1 MNWANRLTVA
11 RFFLTIGFVAA
22 MTSEGSYVHTVAL
35 VVFVV
40 ASITDYLDGWVARK
54 YSMQTPFGA
63 LMDPLVDKIMT
74 AAAFICLIP
83 LGAIPA
89 WVAVVIISREF
100 LITGLRLLASSQGRV
115 LSAESIGKHKTGWQ
129 IATII
134 YFLVE
139 YSVAELFPRLTLN
152 ASAIHFANLGEIV
165 CVVAAVGLT
174 LYSGMTYLWQ
184 HRAIIQVE

>member
-1 MNWANRLTVA
+1 MNWANRLTVT
-11 RFFLTIGFVAA
+11 RFFLTIAFVAA
-22 MTSEGSYVHTVAL
+22 MTSQASYSHTAAL
-35 VVFVV
+35 AIFVV
-40 ASITDYLDGWVARK
+40 ASITDYLDGWIARK

-100 LITGLRLLASSQGRV
+100 VITGLRLLAGSQGRV

-139 YSVAELFPRLTLN
+139 YSVAELFPQLTLN
-152 ASAIHFANLGEIV
+152 ASARHLASLGEMI
-165 CVVAAVGLT
+165 CLVAAVGLT
-174 LYSGMTYLWQ
+174 IYSGITYLWR

>member
-1 MNWANRLTVA
+1 MNWANRLTIA
-11 RFFLTIGFVAA
+11 RFFLTIAFVMA
-22 MTSEGSYVHTVAL
+22 MTSGWPYTHTLAL
-35 VVFVV
+35 VLFII
-40 ASITDYLDGWVARK
+40 ASITDYLDGWIARK

-100 LITGLRLLASSQGRV
+100 VITGLRLLASSQGRV
-115 LSAESIGKHKTGWQ
+115 LAAESIGKHKTGWQ

-134 YFLVE
+134 FFLLE
-139 YSVAELFPRLTLN
+139 YSVAELFPQLAHVEKIRWL
-152 ASAIHFANLGEIV
+152 AEMGESI
-165 CVVAAVGLT
+165 CLMAAVGLT
-174 LYSGMTYLWQ
+174 VYSGMSYLWR
-184 HRAIIQVE
+184 HRVIIQVE

>member
-11 RFFLTIGFVAA
+11 RFFLTIAFVAA
-22 MTSEGSYVHTVAL
+22 MTSSWLYAHTLAL
-35 VVFVV
+35 VIFIV
-40 ASITDYLDGWVARK
+40 ASITDYLDGWIARK

-100 LITGLRLLASSQGRV
+100 VITGLRLLASSQGRV
-115 LSAESIGKHKTGWQ
+115 LAAESIGKHKTGWQ

-134 YFLVE
+134 FFLLQF
-139 YSVAELFPRLTLN
+139 SFAELFPQLLK
-152 ASAIHFANLGEIV
+152 IPNLRQLVGMGETI
-165 CVVAAVGLT
+165 CLVAAVGLT
-174 LYSGMTYLWQ
+174 IYSGISYLWR

>member
-11 RFFLTIGFVAA
+11 RFFLTIAFVVA
-22 MTSEGSYVHTVAL
+22 MTATWSHMRTTAL
-35 VVFVV
+35 VIFVV
-40 ASITDYLDGWVARK
+40 ASITDYLDGWIARK

-63 LMDPLVDKIMT
+63 LMDPLVDKVMT

-100 LITGLRLLASSQGRV
+100 VITGLRLLASSQGRV
-115 LSAESIGKHKTGWQ
+115 LAAESIGKHKTGWQ

-134 YFLVE
+134 FFLLE
-139 YSVAELFPRLTLN
+139 YSVAELFPDLIQKDWMRQLTET
-152 ASAIHFANLGEIV
+152 GETI
-165 CVVAAVGLT
+165 CLVAAVGLT
-174 LYSGMTYLWQ
+174 LYSGLSYLWR
-184 HRAIIQVE
+184 HRSIIRVE

>member
-11 RFFLTIGFVAA
+11 RFFLTIAFVAA
-22 MTSEGSYVHTVAL
+22 MTSSWLYAHTLAL
-35 VVFVV
+35 VIFIV
-40 ASITDYLDGWVARK
+40 ASITDYLDGWIARK

-100 LITGLRLLASSQGRV
+100 VITGLRLLASSQGRV
-115 LSAESIGKHKTGWQ
+115 LAAESIGKHKKGWQ

-134 YFLVE
+134 FFLLQF
-139 YSVAELFPRLTLN
+139 SFAELFPQLLE
-152 ASAIHFANLGEIV
+152 IPNLRQLAGIGETI
-165 CVVAAVGLT
+165 CLVAAVGLT
-174 LYSGMTYLWQ
+174 IYSGISYLWR

>member
-11 RFFLTIGFVAA
+11 RFFLTIGFVVA
-22 MTSEGSYVHTVAL
+22 MIAEWPYARTVAL
-35 VVFVV
+35 ILFIV

-54 YSMQTPFGA
+54 YHMQTPFGA

-100 LITGLRLLASSQGRV
+100 VITGLRLLASNQGKV
-115 LSAESIGKHKTGWQ
+115 LAAEAIGKHKTGWQ
-129 IATII
+129 IATILF
-134 YFLVE
+134 FLLE
-139 YSVAELFPRLTLN
+139 FSMREWLPTLFQDEKIAQWMRG
-152 ASAIHFANLGEIV
+152 GEIL
-165 CVVAAVGLT
+165 CLSAAVALT
-174 LYSGMTYLWQ
+174 IYSGITYLWR
-184 HRAIIQVE
+184 HRDVIQVN

>member
-11 RFFLTIGFVAA
+11 RFFLTIAFVAA
-22 MTSEGSYVHTVAL
+22 MTSSWLYAHTLAL
-35 VVFVV
+35 VIFIV
-40 ASITDYLDGWVARK
+40 ASITDYLDGWIARK

-100 LITGLRLLASSQGRV
+100 VITGLRLLAGSQGRV
-115 LSAESIGKHKTGWQ
+115 LAAESIGKHKTGWQ

-134 YFLVE
+134 FFLLQF
-139 YSVAELFPRLTLN
+139 SFAELFPQLLE
-152 ASAIHFANLGEIV
+152 IPNLRQLAGIGETI
-165 CVVAAVGLT
+165 CLVAAVGLT
-174 LYSGMTYLWQ
+174 IYSGISYLWR

>member
-11 RFFLTIGFVAA
+11 RFFLTIAFVMA
-22 MTSEGSYVHTVAL
+22 MTSGWTYTHTLAL
-35 VVFVV
+35 AIFVV
-40 ASITDYLDGWVARK
+40 ASVTDYLDGWVARK

-100 LITGLRLLASSQGRV
+100 VITGLRLLASSQGRV
-115 LSAESIGKHKTGWQ
+115 LVAESIGKHKTGWQ

-134 YFLVE
+134 FFLLE
-139 YSVAELFPRLTLN
+139 YSVAELFPKLAQN
-152 ASAIHFANLGEIV
+152 ASALRLAEIGESISLI
-165 CVVAAVGLT
+165 AAVGLT
-174 LYSGMTYLWQ
+174 IYSGISYLWR

>member
-11 RFFLTIGFVAA
+11 RFFLTIAFVTA
-22 MTSEGSYVHTVAL
+22 MTSGWHYTHTLAL
-35 VVFVV
+35 VIFIV
-40 ASITDYLDGWVARK
+40 ASITDYLDGWIARK

-83 LGAIPA
+83 LNAIPA

-100 LITGLRLLASSQGRV
+100 VITGLRLLASSQGRV
-115 LSAESIGKHKTGWQ
+115 LAAESIGKHKTGWQ

-134 YFLVE
+134 FFLLE
-139 YSVAELFPRLTLN
+139 FSFAELFPQM
-152 ASAIHFANLGEIV
+152 LGMPNMRHLAEVGETIFLA
-165 CVVAAVGLT
+165 AAVGLT
-174 LYSGMTYLWQ
+174 IYSGMSYLWR

>member
-11 RFFLTIGFVAA
+11 RFFLTIAFVAA
-22 MTSEGSYVHTVAL
+22 MTSAWSYMHTLAL
-35 VVFVV
+35 TIFVV
-40 ASITDYLDGWVARK
+40 ASVTDYLDGWIARK

-100 LITGLRLLASSQGRV
+100 VITGLRLLASSQGRV
-115 LSAESIGKHKTGWQ
+115 LAAESIGKHKTGWQ

-134 YFLVE
+134 FFLLE
-139 YSVAELFPRLTLN
+139 YAVAELFPKLMADAVMHHLAEFGGTICL
-152 ASAIHFANLGEIV
+152 
-165 CVVAAVGLT
+165 VAAVGLT
-174 LYSGMTYLWQ
+174 IYSGITYLWR
-184 HRAIIQVE
+184 HRAIIQVD

>member
-11 RFFLTIGFVAA
+11 RFFLTIAFVVA
-22 MTSEGSYVHTVAL
+22 MTSERSYSHTAAL
-35 VVFVV
+35 AVFVV
-40 ASITDYLDGWVARK
+40 ASITDYFDGWVARK
-54 YSMQTPFGA
+54 YAMQTPFGA
-63 LMDPLVDKIMT
+63 LMDPLVDKVMT

-100 LITGLRLLASSQGRV
+100 VITGLRLLASSQGRV

-139 YSVAELFPRLTLN
+139 YSVAELFPWLTLN
-152 ASAIHFANLGEIV
+152 PFARHLANLGEMV
-165 CVVAAVGLT
+165 CVVAAIGLT
-174 LYSGMTYLWQ
+174 IYSGVMYLWQ

>member
-11 RFFLTIGFVAA
+11 RFFLTIAFVMA
-22 MTSEGSYVHTVAL
+22 MTSAWSYMHTLAL
-35 VVFVV
+35 TIFVV
-40 ASITDYLDGWVARK
+40 ASVTDYLDGWIARK
-54 YSMQTPFGA
+54 YSMQTPFGS

-100 LITGLRLLASSQGRV
+100 VITGLRLLASSQGRV
-115 LSAESIGKHKTGWQ
+115 LAAESIGKHKTGWQ

-134 YFLVE
+134 FFLLE
-139 YSVAELFPRLTLN
+139 YTVAELFPKLMADAVMHHL
-152 ASAIHFANLGEIV
+152 AEIGETI
-165 CVVAAVGLT
+165 CLVAAVGLT
-174 LYSGMTYLWQ
+174 IYSGITYLWR
-184 HRAIIQVE
+184 HRAIIQVD

>member
-11 RFFLTIGFVAA
+11 RFFLTIAFVAA
-22 MTSEGSYVHTVAL
+22 MTSSWLYAHTLAL
-35 VVFVV
+35 VIFIV
-40 ASITDYLDGWVARK
+40 ASITDYLDGWIARK

-100 LITGLRLLASSQGRV
+100 VITGLRLLASSQGRV
-115 LSAESIGKHKTGWQ
+115 LAAESIGKHKTGWQ

-134 YFLVE
+134 FFLLQF
-139 YSVAELFPRLTLN
+139 SFAELFPQLLE
-152 ASAIHFANLGEIV
+152 IPNLRQLAGIGETI
-165 CVVAAVGLT
+165 CLVAAVGLT
-174 LYSGMTYLWQ
+174 IYSGISYLWR

>member
-11 RFFLTIGFVAA
+11 RFFLTIGFVVAMIADWPYARTAA
-22 MTSEGSYVHTVAL
+22 L
-35 VVFVV
+35 LLFIV

-54 YSMQTPFGA
+54 FSMQTPFGA

-100 LITGLRLLASSQGRV
+100 VITGLRLLASNQGKV
-115 LSAESIGKHKTGWQ
+115 LAAESIGKHKTGWQ

-134 YFLVE
+134 FFLLGFAAREWFPALFQKQSVE
-139 YSVAELFPRLTLN
+139 MWVRG
-152 ASAIHFANLGEIV
+152 GEIF
-165 CVVAAVGLT
+165 CLSAAVGLT
-174 LYSGMTYLWQ
+174 LYSGVSYLWR
-184 HRAIIQVE
+184 HRDVIRVE